1 MKFFKLKVFIAI
13 MLLFAGFNSALS
25 LEHFVLT
32 GTSSANVP
40 VVVRT
45 TINPTIGDNPLTNGD
60 EIAVFDS
67 EGNCWGAETWNGTS
81 NISVT
86 VYGYVP
92 EEDLGDGLI
101 IPEQPGMP
109 EGELLK
115 FRIWDKETNTEYNIV
130 TATVSSGN
138 LLWNSSKIQYV
149 LASLQAKLVPAVPTI
164 TNPTNASVG
173 VALAGNL
180 TWNAT
185 DNTDSYDYTLSAN
198 PDFSSPILN
207 ANTTGTTVAYTNLT
221 NGTVYY
227 FRVRGKNTVG
237 DGNYASIAFTTILPT
252 VTLTSPSNNA
262 KAQALAGTLQWNTV
276 SGAATYDVQI
286 ATDALFNNVVA
297 NGTPATNSFNY
308 SGLLNLTNYHWRVR
322 ARNSANFGA
331 YSSVFTFQTKLAS
344 PVITNPANGAV
355 GTPIAGNFTWNAVAG
370 ATFYS
375 VQLSTDANFTTLLV
389 DQTNIAATTLAYSGL
404 NNMTNYFVRVKAH
417 NADGAGDWTT
427 HTFRTILGTPTNQT
441 PADNAFSRPLNG
453 TVTWSAVTGAAS
465 YHLQIATD
473 AAFNNLIFNQSPIG
487 PTSYDYINLLNA
499 TKYYWRVRAT
509 NAEGTGSYSNPTS
522 FTTLIGAA
530 TLVSPANNAANVNSL
545 SGNFTWNG
553 PATATKYRIQVSK
566 QANFS
571 TLVYDQSDLSNTSFP
586 YSNLESKTVYYWK
599 VYSYS
604 ATNDGTWSTV
614 FSFTTGLGKPV
625 LTNPTNGAQGLAL
638 NNVTFNWNAVNGA
651 NTYKF
656 TLSKNPNLSTPVA
669 EVTNIN
675 GLSQVINGLEYN
687 QNYYWAVRGQD
698 GFGDG
703 PMSEIFSFGTMID
716 KPTLSLPVNE
726 EIDVPLSGTFQWN
739 AAAGAT
745 AYQIQVSEV
754 SNFSSTVIDVTN
766 INGTSYNY
774 SNINNNTVHY
784 WRVRG
789 LKANMPGVWSDVRS
803 FTTIKLLPPTLVA
816 PVNNRV
822 DVYFDVTL
830 DWDPAN
836 QATAYDVQVATDMN
850 FTNIVVQ
857 GNNIT
862 ATQFAVTGLSYES
875 TYYWK
880 ARSKNALGSSNWSN
894 VWKFNTIKNPNF
906 AGLDEVCENNEVIYQ
921 TDESAVIDY
930 SWAVNGGT
938 IIGSSTERSVRIK
951 WTNPGERALTLNR
964 SSAEWGEFTDSKVM
978 DVTVLPKDEVTVTI
992 TPETYYENKICVKET
1007 VTYTATYSKEGINEY
1022 YWKIGNNIVGTGAT
1036 LDYKFNAAGT
1046 YYISLE
1052 VFGTFCKYGSA
1063 VYEVVVTEDC
1073 PLTILVDNF
1082 TACKNTSPVIMP
1094 DVFGLTGNY
1103 GFAWTPATNF
1113 VNAAVQN
1120 ATVVKAIINKQFN
1133 IKVTDL
1139 TKNVSANKNV
1149 LMTVSQSPSISFNK
1163 LYYTIR
1169 NADPVDLTDEDVLK
1183 ITVTGGTAPYTYT
1196 WRDNDGNVID
1206 PTEIYPPIGSSKYWL
1221 TVADDKGCNSVQKR
1235 FGIIRYL
1242 NKDIYDHAVPGV
1254 AGLGYMLAYPNPA
1267 TDFVNVYAE
1276 FATESEAT
1284 MKVYDLRGDLV
1295 YITNIS
1301 ETKQFDGQ
1309 INVSELPS
1317 GSYTIVIETFEDTII
1332 NKFIKNA
1339 TP

>member
-185 DNTDSYDYTLSAN
+185 DNTDSYDYTLSSN

-207 ANTTGTTVAYTNLT
+207 ANTTGTSVAYTNLT
-221 NGTVYY
+221 NGSVYY
-227 FRVRGKNTVG
+227 FRVRGKNAIG
-237 DGNYASIAFTTILPT
+237 DGNYATSAFTTILPN
-252 VTLTSPSNNA
+252 VTLTSPANNS
-262 KAQALAGTLQWNTV
+262 KAQALTGTLQWSTV

-286 ATDALFNNVVA
+286 ATDDSFNNVIA
-297 NGTPATNSFNY
+297 TGTPATNSFNY
-308 SGLLNLTNYHWRVR
+308 SGLLNFTDYHWRVR
-322 ARNSANFGA
+322 ARNGANYGE
-331 YSSVFTFQTKLAS
+331 YSSVFTFQTKLAA
-344 PVITNPANGAV
+344 PVITNPANNAV
-355 GTPIAGNFTWNAVAG
+355 GAPIAGNFTWNAVFG

-417 NADGAGDWTT
+417 NADGEGDWTV
-427 HTFRTILGTPTNQT
+427 HTFRTILGTPSNVS
-441 PADNAFSRPLNG
+441 PVDNAFSRSLLG
-453 TVTWSAVTGAAS
+453 SVSWSAVAGAAS
-465 YHLQIATD
+465 YDVDIATNST
-473 AAFNNLIFNQSPIG
+473 FTNLVVNNANVATTTYNYPALV
-487 PTSYDYINLLNA
+487 NA
-499 TKYYWRVRAT
+499 TKYYWRVRAK
-509 NAEGTGSYSNPTS
+509 NAEGTSANSVATS
-522 FTTLIGAA
+522 FTTVIGGAF
-530 TLVSPANNAANVNSL
+530 LQSPAFNAVNVNPL
-545 SGNFTWNG
+545 SGNFTWQA
-553 PATATKYRIQVSK
+553 PATATKYRIMVSK
-566 QANFS
+566 FNNFS
-571 TLVYDQSDLSNTSFP
+571 TNVYDQSGVTSTSFA
-586 YSNLESKTVYYWK
+586 YANLESKTVYYWR

-604 ATNDGTWSTV
+604 DENEGGWSNV

-625 LTNPTNGAQGLAL
+625 LTNPSNGAQGLPID
-638 NNVTFNWNAVNGA
+638 VVFHNWVELNGA
-651 NTYKF
+651 DTYRF
-656 TLSKNPNLSTPVA
+656 ILSKNSDLSNPIYNESGKVGQGFAT
-669 EVTNIN
+669 I
-675 GLSQVINGLEYN
+675 GFEYN
-687 QNYYWAVRGQD
+687 ETYYWAVRGQD

-703 PMSEIFSFGTMID
+703 PMSDIFSFGTKVD
-716 KPTLSLPVNE
+716 KPTLSLPANN
-726 EIDVPLSGTFQWN
+726 EIDVPLGGTFEWN
-739 AAAGAT
+739 AADGAT
-745 AYQIQVSEV
+745 AYQIQVSELPTFAD
-754 SNFSSTVIDVTN
+754 NVIDVTN
-766 INGTSYNY
+766 INGTTYNY

-789 LKANMPGVWSDVRS
+789 LKGGMPGEWSEIWS
-803 FTTIKLLPPTLVA
+803 FTTIKLLPPALVT
-816 PVNNRV
+816 PVNNRI

-850 FTNIVVQ
+850 FNNIVVQ
-857 GNNIT
+857 GNDIT
-862 ATQFAVTGLSYES
+862 ATQFDVTGLSYET

-894 VWKFNTIKNPNF
+894 TWKFNTIKNPNF
-906 AGLDEVCENNEVIYQ
+906 VGFDEVCENNEVVYQ

-930 SWAVNGGT
+930 SWTANGGT
-938 IIGSSTERSVRIK
+938 IIGSSTERTVTVK
-951 WTNPGERALTLNR
+951 WTNPGDRTLTLNR

-978 DVTVLPKDEVTVTI
+978 DVTVLPKDEVAVTI
-992 TPETYYENKICVKET
+992 SPETYYENKICVKET
-1007 VTYTATYSKEGINEY
+1007 VTYSATFSKEGINEY

-1046 YYISLE
+1046 YYINLE
-1052 VFGTFCKYGSA
+1052 VFGTACKYGSA
-1063 VYEVVVTEDC
+1063 VYEVIVTEDC

-1082 TACKNTSPVIMP
+1082 SACKNSSPVIMP

-1113 VNAAVQN
+1113 VNASVQN

-1149 LMTVSQSPSISFNK
+1149 TMTVRQSPSISFNK
-1163 LYYTIR
+1163 LYYTVR

-1183 ITVTGGTAPYTYT
+1183 VTVSGGTAPYTYT
-1196 WRDNDGNVID
+1196 WKDNDGNVID
-1206 PTEIYPPIGSSKYWL
+1206 PTEIYPPLGSSKYWL
-1221 TVADDKGCNSVQKR
+1221 TVADDNGCNSVQKR

-1242 NKDIYDHAVPGV
+1242 NKDIFDHAVPGV

-1332 NKFIKNA
+1332 NKFIKK
-1339 TP
+1339 